1 MATLRSTDV
10 VSPRLHTRF
19 ARAISSRFAK
29 EAVRA
34 RFLQALP
41 SRRIAAQFLSGL
53 QQISTSS
60 RPKSWESRR
69 SQRVVSITRR
79 CLSSTADSGIL
90 PPLFAPRY
98 YFTQFYLLEATIYM
112 SDYHIAL
119 PSKPRIVTESERSG
133 TYEIDGLCPGY
144 GYTLGNS
151 LRRSVLSSLPGAAVT
166 HVKIPGVAHEFSTI
180 EGVKEDVVT
189 ILLNIRRIR
198 FKLLTDEPQTITLS
212 IKGPAAVT
220 AADLKLPGQVE
231 VLNPEQHIAEVTGKT
246 TLEIEL
252 RAERGLGYVPKET
265 HQKERVDIGAIA
277 LDAIFSP
284 IRRVNYEV
292 ENMRVGDRTDFNRL
306 RILVET
312 DGTIAPREALE
323 HSIETMIHQLKSIVG
338 FREEERES
346 MPAVNGDAGRS
357 EKADRSMPMDSEML
371 KTRISELRMPQR
383 VEMALD
389 NASIRTVGG
398 LVRKREDDLLAIE
411 GLGQKGL
418 QDIKRA
424 LSNMGL
430 TLRSDK

>member
-1 MATLRSTDV
+1 
-10 VSPRLHTRF
+10 
-19 ARAISSRFAK
+19 
-29 EAVRA
+29 
-34 RFLQALP
+34 
-41 SRRIAAQFLSGL
+41 
-53 QQISTSS
+53 
-60 RPKSWESRR
+60 
-69 SQRVVSITRR
+69 
-79 CLSSTADSGIL
+79 
-90 PPLFAPRY
+90 
-98 YFTQFYLLEATIYM
+98 M

-119 PSKPRIVTESERSG
+119 PSKPRVVSESERSG
-133 TYEIDGLCPGY
+133 TYEIDGLYPGY

-151 LRRSVLSSLPGAAVT
+151 LRRIILSSLPGAAVT
-166 HVKIPGVAHEFSTI
+166 QVKIPGISHEFSTI

-198 FKLLTDEPQTITLS
+198 LKLLSDEPQHITLS
-212 IKGPAAVT
+212 IKGPKEVS

-231 VLNPEQHIAEVTGKT
+231 ILNPEQHIADVTGKVNF
-246 TLEIEL
+246 EMEL
-252 RAERGLGYVPKET
+252 NAERGLGYIAKEV
-265 HQKERVDIGAIA
+265 HQKERVEIGTIA

-306 RILVET
+306 RLMIET

-323 HSIETMIHQLKSIVG
+323 RSIETMIHQLKSVVG
-338 FREEERES
+338 FKEEEEES
-346 MPAVNGDAGRS
+346 ETTGAADAGRGRS
-357 EKADRSMPMDSEML
+357 EEKSAPLDAEVL
-371 KTRISELRMPQR
+371 KTRITELSLPQR

-418 QDIKRA
+418 QDIKRS

-430 TLRSDK
+430 TLRADNK